1 MRLHTKPGLIIAA
14 VAALFVLAAL
24 AWSLSADSAT
34 ANSCSGGYHFHEPDT
49 CHKHCQNGMSAHN
62 RSHGDNCSVSNP
74 TPRPR
79 RQRPSPTATPTPQPT
94 PLPCPVAVQGFQ
106 IGSGDDAITDSSITV
121 TWDAPGPSSL
131 YGYKIESCSSADADC
146 PDATEVAT
154 PSRSVTSHTL
164 TELDPFTSYF
174 FRITALANPSSATC
188 SDTEASA
195 IVTATTEKRR
205 LVVDNFRVAG
215 VTSTTV
221 TLQWDEPESTTG
233 LDEYKIESCSSAA
246 VDCPDATEVATPA
259 KTETTQIVT
268 GLDPSTT
275 YYYRITAMAIPN
287 SAYLDSVPGDT
298 TGDTTGGTPG
308 NPGDDPPGDD
318 PPNDEDPPDDIV
330 VVTTALP
337 PVAGLGVTCT
347 ANSATLTWTAPTS
360 TTNIDN
366 FEVQYCTDSTCTTPV
381 SAGTPL
387 ASATSFTVVN
397 LSANTSYY
405 FRLRAVGKTGHH
417 DSDWSDAVL
426 CKTDKTPLPAITGFT
441 IDSDS
446 DLGGVPL
453 AWDAMTHTA
462 LDKYRLEVCSD
473 NQCSSP
479 TGYDVTTASYH
490 HTCAQGTTC
499 YYRVRA
505 KATANTDY
513 KDGPWSDFVTVSIP
527 N

>member
-1 MRLHTKPGLIIAA
+1 MRLHTKPGLI
-14 VAALFVLAAL
+14 VAAAGAAL
-24 AWSLSADSAT
+24 LLLTVLIWSLGADSAT

-49 CHKHCQNGMSAHN
+49 CHKHCQNGMSPHN
-62 RSHGDNCSVSNP
+62 TDHGDNCSVSNP
-74 TPRPR
+74 TPKPR
-79 RQRPSPTATPTPQPT
+79 RQRSSPTPTPTPRPT

-106 IGSGDDAITDSSITV
+106 IDSGDDAITDSSITV

-131 YGYKIESCSSADADC
+131 YGYKIESCSSADANC

-164 TELDPFTSYF
+164 TGLNPFTSYF
-174 FRITALANPSSATC
+174 FRITALANPSSTTC
-188 SDTEASA
+188 SDSAASA
-195 IVTATTEKRR
+195 IVTATTAKKR

-221 TLQWDEPESTTG
+221 TLQWDAPASTTG
-233 LDEYKIESCSSAA
+233 LDKYKIESCSSAA
-246 VDCPDATEVATPA
+246 ASCPDATEVATPA
-259 KTETTQIVT
+259 KTATTQVVT

-275 YYYRITAMAIPN
+275 YYYRITALAIPN
-287 SAYLDSVPGDT
+287 SAYLDSIPGDT
-298 TGDTTGGTPG
+298 TGDTTG
-308 NPGDDPPGDD
+308 NPGED

-337 PVAGLGVTCT
+337 PVEGLAVTCT
-347 ANSATLTWTAPTS
+347 DNSATLTWTAPAL
-360 TTNIDN
+360 TTNVAN

-381 SAGTPL
+381 SAGTPS
-387 ASATSFTVVN
+387 ASATSFTVLG
-397 LSANTSYY
+397 LSANTNYY
-405 FRLRAVGKTGHH
+405 FRLRAAGKTGYH

-441 IDSDS
+441 VNSHTDQ
-446 DLGGVPL
+446 GGVPL

-479 TGYDVTTASYH
+479 TGYDVTTASYT
-490 HTCAQGTTC
+490 HTCTPGDTC

-513 KDGPWSDFVTVSIP
+513 KDGPWSGFVIVSIP

>member
-221 TLQWDEPESTTG
+221 TLQWDEPASTTG
-233 LDEYKIESCSSAA
+233 LDKYKIESCSSAA
-246 VDCPDATEVATPA
+246 VDCPDAAEVATPA
-259 KTETTQIVT
+259 KTKTTRIVT

-298 TGDTTGGTPG
+298 AGDTDPE
-308 NPGDDPPGDD
+308 DDPA
-318 PPNDEDPPDDIV
+318 PPDDIV

-347 ANSATLTWTAPTS
+347 DKSATLTWTAPDS
-360 TTNIDN
+360 TTNVDS

-387 ASATSFTVVN
+387 ASATSFTVVK
-397 LSANTSYY
+397 LSANTNYY
-405 FRLRAVGKTGHH
+405 FRIRSVGKTGHR
-417 DSDWSDAVL
+417 DSDWSATVL
-426 CKTDKTPLPAITGFT
+426 CKTKKTPLPAIMGFT
-441 IDSDS
+441 ISS
-446 DLGGVPL
+446 HNNQGGVPL
-453 AWDAMTHTA
+453 TWTALTHTA
-462 LDKYRLEVCSD
+462 FDKYRLEVCSS

-479 TGYDVTTASYH
+479 TGYDVTTASYT
-490 HTCAQGTTC
+490 HTCAQGETC

-505 KATANTDY
+505 KATAGTDY
-513 KDGPWSDFVTVSIP
+513 KDGPWSDFVIVSIP